1 MVATLVP
8 VVRREPE
15 RQQLLLRHGAARVVP
30 ETQTE
35 AVEVELGL
43 PLSKIRR
50 VIPLPLGCPR
60 ERRGVVAGVASEA
73 ATAAATSALRPPAAS
88 DPLSSSE

>member
-43 PLSKIRR
+43 PLSKIR

-60 ERRGVVAGVASEA
+60 ERRGVVAEVASEA
-73 ATAAATSALRPPAAS
+73 ATPAATSALRPPAAS